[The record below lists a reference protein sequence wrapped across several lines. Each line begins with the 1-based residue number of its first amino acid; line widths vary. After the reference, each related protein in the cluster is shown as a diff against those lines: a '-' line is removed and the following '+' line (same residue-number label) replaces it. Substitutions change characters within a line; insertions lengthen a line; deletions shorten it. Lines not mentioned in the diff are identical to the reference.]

1 MADTIYKR
9 LDSDQVQ
16 YLVNLIFTKL
26 KNSPLGTDTNT
37 TYTLSQ
43 DTTDGHK
50 LTFTGSDGKTVTVTI
65 PDKDTTY
72 STVTTTTAGLM
83 SAAMLTKL
91 NGIAEGA
98 NETTVDSVLSSTSTN
113 PVQNKVVNTE
123 LARLNR
129 VKANLASPT
138 FTGTPSAPTAAT
150 GTNTTQIATTA
161 FVNSVVSKS
170 IADAVAGIT
179 QFKFSVVESLPS
191 TGVVGTIYLI
201 KHSHTTSDGY
211 DEYIWLGSSYE
222 KLGNTDIDLSGYVQ
236 ASQMSA
242 MTNTEIQSAVDQAY
256 SDVFG

>member
-1 MADTIYKR
+1 MAETIYKR

-26 KNSPLGTDTNT
+26 KSSPLSTDTNT
-37 TYTLSQ
+37 TYTLTQ
-43 DTTDGHK
+43 DSTDGHN

-72 STVTTTTAGLM
+72 SVATTSVAGLM
-83 SAAMLTKL
+83 SAAMLSKL

-98 NETTVDSVLSSTSTN
+98 DKTTVDSAMSSTSTN
-113 PVQNKVVNTE
+113 PVQNKVVQT
-123 LARLNR
+123 ALNA
-129 VKANLASPT
+129 KANLASPT
-138 FTGTPSAPTAAT
+138 FTGTPSAPTAAS

-161 FVNSVVSKS
+161 FVKAAVSS
-170 IADAVAGIT
+170 GIADAVAGIT
-179 QFKFSVVESLPS
+179 QFQFSVVESLPT

-201 KHSHTTSDGY
+201 KHSHATSDGY
-211 DEYIWLGSSYE
+211 DEYIWLGDTLKYE
-222 KLGNTDIDLSGYVQ
+222 KLGNTDVDLSGYVKT
-236 ASQMSA
+236 SQMSA

>member
-1 MADTIYKR
+1 MAETIYKR

-26 KNSPLGTDTNT
+26 KSSPLATDTNT
-37 TYTLSQ
+37 TYTLTQ
-43 DTTDGHK
+43 DSTDGHK

-72 STVTTTTAGLM
+72 SVATTSAAGLM
-83 SAAMLTKL
+83 SAAMLSKL

-98 NETTVDSVLSSTSTN
+98 DKTTVDSAMSSTSTN
-113 PVQNKVVNTE
+113 PVQNKVVQS
-123 LARLNR
+123 ALNA
-129 VKANLASPT
+129 KANLASPS
-138 FTGTPSAPTAAT
+138 FTGTPSAPTAAS

-161 FVNSVVSKS
+161 FVKTAVSS
-170 IADAVAGIT
+170 AIADAVAGIT
-179 QFKFSVVESLPS
+179 QFQFSVVESLPT

-201 KHSHTTSDGY
+201 KHSHATSDGY
-211 DEYIWLGSSYE
+211 DEYIWLGDTLKYE
-222 KLGNTDIDLSGYVQ
+222 KLGNTDVDLSGYVKT
-236 ASQMSA
+236 SQMSA

>member
-1 MADTIYKR
+1 MAETIYKR

-26 KNSPLGTDTNT
+26 KSSPLATDTDT
-37 TYTLSQ
+37 TYTLTQ
-43 DTTDGHK
+43 DSTDGHK

-65 PDKDTTY
+65 PNKDTTY
-72 STVTTTTAGLM
+72 SVATTTAAGLM
-83 SAAMLTKL
+83 SAAMLSKL

-98 NETTVDSVLSSTSTN
+98 DKTTVDTTMSSTSTN
-113 PVQNKVVNTE
+113 PVQNKVVQT
-123 LARLNR
+123 ALNA
-129 VKANLASPT
+129 KANLASPT
-138 FTGTPSAPTAAT
+138 FTGTPSAPTAAS

-161 FVNSVVSKS
+161 FVKTAVSGA
-170 IADAVAGIT
+170 IADAVADIT
-179 QFKFSVVESLPS
+179 QFKFSVVESLPT

-211 DEYIWLGSSYE
+211 DEYIWLGDSLKYE
-222 KLGNTDIDLSGYVQ
+222 KLGNTDVDLSGYVKT
-236 ASQMSA
+236 SQMSA

>member
-1 MADTIYKR
+1 MAETIYKR

-26 KNSPLGTDTNT
+26 KSSPLATDTDT
-37 TYTLSQ
+37 TYTLTQ
-43 DTTDGHK
+43 DSTDGHK

-72 STVTTTTAGLM
+72 SVATTTAAGLM
-83 SAAMLTKL
+83 SAAMLSKL

-98 NETTVDSVLSSTSTN
+98 DKTTVDTTMSSTSTN
-113 PVQNKVVNTE
+113 PVQNKVVQT
-123 LARLNR
+123 ALNA
-129 VKANLASPT
+129 KANLASPT
-138 FTGTPSAPTAAT
+138 FTGTPSAPTAAS

-161 FVNSVVSKS
+161 FVKTAVSGA
-170 IADAVAGIT
+170 IADAVADIT
-179 QFKFSVVESLPS
+179 QFKFSVVESLPT

-211 DEYIWLGSSYE
+211 DEYIWLGDSLKYE
-222 KLGNTDIDLSGYVQ
+222 KLGNTDVDLSGYVKT
-236 ASQMSA
+236 SQMSA